1 MDVVLHTVQIS
12 QIRLGGVRDTVGQ
25 TFQNWAKP
33 FKIGEMNSKLATP
46 SKNG

>member
-1 MDVVLHTVQIS
+1 MDVVLHTVQIRVGS
-12 QIRLGGVRDTVGQ
+12 VRDTVGQ